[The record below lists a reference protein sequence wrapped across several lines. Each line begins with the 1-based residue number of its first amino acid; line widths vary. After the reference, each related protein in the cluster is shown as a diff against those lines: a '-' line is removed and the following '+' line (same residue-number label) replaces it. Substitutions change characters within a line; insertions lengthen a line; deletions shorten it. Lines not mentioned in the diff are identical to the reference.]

1 MTAGMV
7 LGSEGGVGT
16 LVAIGFSDLSV
27 SVSDESLLLE
37 PELLELVADLASPM
51 FGLGFLSSSVTEG
64 SVFFCSA
71 GDGGFTGGLDASVSD
86 SDSDELS
93 ELLLELLDD
102 FFICFIGSSGGS
114 GALCFCG
121 GSSSCSSVRG
131 IRFSDFSVSDLAVSV
146 SDSLEELL
154 DEDEDDFFI
163 DLATTGGDGLFLGG
177 VGTFFSFSDSD
188 EVPLEELLL
197 LLVVLETI
205 ISFCFKARFFSFSES
220 ESELLD
226 LPLETEFE
234 KVLFLAAVLSESD
247 SELLFFSFV
256 SFASDVFNFSFS
268 FLSSSDSL
276 DE

>member
-64 SVFFCSA
+64 SVFLCS
-71 GDGGFTGGLDASVSD
+71 GFTGGLDASVSD

-163 DLATTGGDGLFLGG
+163 D
-177 VGTFFSFSDSD
+177 
-188 EVPLEELLL
+188 
-197 LLVVLETI
+197 
-205 ISFCFKARFFSFSES
+205 
-220 ESELLD
+220 
-226 LPLETEFE
+226 
-234 KVLFLAAVLSESD
+234 
-247 SELLFFSFV
+247 
-256 SFASDVFNFSFS
+256 
-268 FLSSSDSL
+268 
-276 DE
+276 